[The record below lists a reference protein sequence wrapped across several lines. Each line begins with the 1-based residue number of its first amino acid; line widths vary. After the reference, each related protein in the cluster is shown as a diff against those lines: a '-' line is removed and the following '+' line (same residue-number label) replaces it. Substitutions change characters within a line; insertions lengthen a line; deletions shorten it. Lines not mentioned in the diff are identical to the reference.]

1 MTKIIDTFLF
11 SEPHEKE
18 ALLIKFILGG
28 EAITEWVIVENEYT
42 FQGEHKGVFAQQV
55 LDSDER
61 FAPFCDRIHLISASL
76 QHPPIDYTR
85 KDIDTQGMDSERRQ
99 RSLAQ
104 KYIVEKYGHEPDVW
118 VLLSDADEVIDFDSF
133 PDNFTFLTTKL
144 TAANDG
150 LVQIPRRRFWYDYD
164 NLWNAVRAT
173 PIVTVQRLAQA
184 TGDMGM
190 GLLRSDYIG
199 AVPEWERTLVF
210 EYSYCYEKE
219 HILRKYRTFPH
230 GGYSDA
236 EILQTIR
243 CNHIPMSAFRNKT
256 IDLHKDLW
264 MEKVEL
270 TSTNSPRYVRQHL
283 ERLRTNVIEKK
294 YLSNRQEDY
303 PHLYTFSHKFRF
315 FVKQLAK
322 TILQRFK

>member
-61 FAPFCDRIHLISASL
+61 FTPFRDRIHLISASL

-104 KYIVEKYGHEPDVW
+104 KYIVEKYGHETDVW

-144 TAANDG
+144 TTANDG

-210 EYSYCYEKE
+210 EYSYCYSRES
-219 HILRKYRTFPH
+219 ILRKFRTFPH
-230 GGYSDA
+230 GGMTDE
-236 EILQTIR
+236 EISQSMR
-243 CNHIPMSAFRNKT
+243 CNHIPISKFRNKKL
-256 IDLHKDLW
+256 DLHPELW
-264 MEKVEL
+264 MEKVVL
-270 TSTNSPRYVRQHL
+270 DNHNAPRYVKNHL
-283 ERLRTNVIEKK
+283 KTLRTNVIDDK
-294 YLSNRQEDY
+294 YLANRQADY
-303 PHLYTFSHKFRF
+303 PHLYTFFHKFRF